1 MRKKMLWE
9 WAQGIA
15 CYAFKR
21 QSASRH
27 FNTAN

>member
-1 MRKKMLWE
+1 MKKKMLVGVGTRNCVLCI
-9 WAQGIA
+9 QT
-15 CYAFKR
+15 